1 MITTEILNIKNE
13 LIKRINTCS
22 TQSDSRLDLSS
33 LDLDR
38 LSIDGLIETMQK
50 IPKSVTTLNLSDNG
64 LYQLG
69 TEHLAAALTRLPK
82 ASPRLI

>member
-64 LYQLG
+64 LYQLS
-69 TEHLAAALTRLPK
+69 TEHLAAALISIPK
-82 ASPRLI
+82 ASPRLT